1 MADLRRTARAL
12 FAVAVARANPA
23 MALAESLRKHPPAL
37 PQPGGRLILVALGK
51 AAIPMMRQAIEML
64 PPPDRAIAVTNPE
77 NVADLPDVEVLAGSH
92 PVPNHMSLAAGA
104 ALRAAL
110 SNLNA
115 KDRVVALISGG
126 GSALAV
132 APAGGL
138 TLADKTAVTDLLLGA
153 GVDITQM
160 NLIRQQLSEL
170 KGGGLLRAAQPA
182 QVFSYILSDVI
193 GDDLRAI
200 ASGPTV
206 APLGARAM
214 ARDFLLSQ
222 NLWDALPHAVQTH
235 LATPEDPQQSPAN
248 SSVASAHLIGSNRH
262 SLIAVRDQ
270 AKRDGWAAHI
280 INDALT
286 GDVEAAATTILSATN
301 AYESGHPTALIFGG
315 ETTVQLTGS
324 GRGGRNQELALH
336 VARLGPRAL
345 KEHWTFLSAGTDG
358 RDGPTDAAGG
368 IVDSGTW
375 QRISDN
381 GGNPEALLRN
391 NDSNAALKLA
401 GDLLITGGTGTN
413 VADVQ
418 IMLLSP
424 Q

>member
-1 MADLRRTARAL
+1 MTDLRSTARRF
-12 FAVAVARANPA
+12 FAAAVARANPA
-23 MALAESLRKHPPAL
+23 AALAESLRQHPPPL
-37 PQPGGRLILVALGK
+37 PQPGERLILVALGK
-51 AAIPMMRQAIEML
+51 AAIPMIRQAMAML

-77 NVADLPDVEVLAGSH
+77 NVADLSDVEVLAGNH
-92 PVPNHMSLAAGA
+92 PVPHHMSLAAGA
-104 ALRAAL
+104 ALRSAL

-206 APLGARAM
+206 APLGSRAM
-214 ARDFLLSQ
+214 ARDCLLSH
-222 NLWDALPHAVQTH
+222 NLWEGLPHAVQTH
-235 LATPEDPQQSPAN
+235 LTTPEDPQQSPAN
-248 SSVASAHLIGSNRH
+248 SSVTSAHLIGSNRH
-262 SLIAVRDQ
+262 SLGAVRDQ
-270 AKRDGWAAHI
+270 ARRNGWSAYI
-280 INDALT
+280 VNDALI
-286 GDVEAAATTILSATN
+286 GDVEVAATEILAATKSQ
-301 AYESGHPTALIFGG
+301 ETGRPTALIFGG

-336 VARLGPRAL
+336 IARLGRRAL

-368 IVDSGTW
+368 VVDSGTW

-381 GGNPEALLRN
+381 GGNPDALLRN

>member
-1 MADLRRTARAL
+1 MTDLRRTARAL
-12 FAVAVARANPA
+12 FAAAVARANPA
-23 MALAESLRKHPPAL
+23 TALAESLKEHPPSL
-37 PQPGGRLILVALGK
+37 PLPGGRLILVALGK
-51 AAIPMMRQAIEML
+51 AAVPMMRQAIEML
-64 PPPDRAIAVTNPE
+64 PTPDRAIAVTNPE

-153 GVDITQM
+153 GIDITEM

-170 KGGGLLRAAQPA
+170 KGGGLLSAAQPA

-206 APLGARAM
+206 APLGSRSM
-214 ARDFLLSQ
+214 ARDCLLSH
-222 NLWDALPHAVQTH
+222 NLWDGLPHAVRTH
-235 LATPEDPQQSPAN
+235 LATPEDPKQSLAD
-248 SSVASAHLIGSNRH
+248 SSVTSAHLIGSNRH
-262 SLIAVRDQ
+262 SLIAMRDQ
-270 AKRDGWAAHI
+270 ARRDGWAAHI
-280 INDALT
+280 VNDALI
-286 GDVEAAATTILSATN
+286 GDVEGAATEILTAIQAHETSR
-301 AYESGHPTALIFGG
+301 PTALISGG
-315 ETTVQLTGS
+315 ETTVQLTGC
-324 GRGGRNQELALH
+324 GCGGRNQELALH
-336 VARLGPRAL
+336 IARLGPRAL

-375 QRISDN
+375 QRISEN
-381 GGNPEALLRN
+381 GGNPDALLKN
-391 NDSNAALKLA
+391 NDSHAALKLS

-418 IMLLSP
+418 IMLLSR